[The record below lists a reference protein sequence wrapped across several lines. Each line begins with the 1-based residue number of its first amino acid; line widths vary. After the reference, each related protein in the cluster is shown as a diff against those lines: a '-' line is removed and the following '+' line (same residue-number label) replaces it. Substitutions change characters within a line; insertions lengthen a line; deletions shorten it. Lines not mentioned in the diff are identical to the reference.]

1 MEHLYK
7 IYTVVARRNPAGTTQ
22 GRLDASLP
30 LQHNTSNGTTP
41 AELQDLPRQPGTTR
55 PSQNGFLGD
64 ASADDTTIK
73 PRKLARLGALTK
85 TVGVGGGS
93 LSRTAPKQTKR
104 RLLDHFLAL
113 PPELQLKILSYLDF
127 GDLERLRR
135 SSRFF
140 LVNVSPKLVR
150 SLLKPHFRHHIRYTC
165 RICLEQYW
173 EGGEALVST
182 DEHDPRFP
190 LSSRCIDC
198 VWRQKGFV
206 VGIRYFMANN
216 DAVFV
221 CRWCGRPVTRQPAWN
236 QPEFHKKC
244 FKRYTKVVFFYYLI
258 GVGQW
263 VVVFIASGLCWHFF
277 RSRAMWVV
285 GVVVAGFIV
294 TLWNFCL
301 NALRGTIM
309 RTYHFALLLET
320 LIFASWLP
328 PLFELSRINSRRRVP
343 HRVMDSYETAMVLFI
358 MLNLTCRTINMIG
371 NAILLCEYKLWR
383 HKKPHMS
390 PARSVWIHT
399 MEVFMFFVEPQCVEQ
414 EYPATWWFSRRRRV
428 RRADNAFEPIVGLQH
443 FDESPVLHNT
453 ETGEG
458 HLQISAQQ

>member
-41 AELQDLPRQPGTTR
+41 AELQDLPRQPETTH

-73 PRKLARLGALTK
+73 PRKLAKLGALTK

-140 LVNVSPKLVR
+140 LANVSPKLVR

-428 RRADNAFEPIVGLQH
+428 RRADNAFEPIVGLRH
-443 FDESPVLHNT
+443 FDESPVLHNM

-458 HLQISAQQ
+458 HLQIPAQ

>member
-41 AELQDLPRQPGTTR
+41 AELQDLPRQPETTH

-85 TVGVGGGS
+85 TVGVGSGS

-140 LVNVSPKLVR
+140 LANVSPKLVR

-358 MLNLTCRTINMIG
+358 MLNLTCRTINIIG

-414 EYPATWWFSRRRRV
+414 EYPAAWWFSRRRRV

-443 FDESPVLHNT
+443 FDESPVLHNM

>member
-7 IYTVVARRNPAGTTQ
+7 IYTVVTRRSPAGTTQ
-22 GRLDASLP
+22 DRHDASPP
-30 LQHNTSNGTTP
+30 LQHNISNGTA
-41 AELQDLPRQPGTTR
+41 AELQELPRQPETIHLA
-55 PSQNGFLGD
+55 QNGFLGD

-73 PRKLARLGALTK
+73 PRKLAKLGALTK
-85 TVGVGGGS
+85 TVSVGGGS
-93 LSRTAPKQTKR
+93 LSRTTPKQTKR
-104 RLLDHFLAL
+104 QLLDHFLAL

-140 LVNVSPKLVR
+140 LSSLSPKLVR

-198 VWRQKGFV
+198 VWEKKGFD
-206 VGIRYFMANN
+206 VGIKYLMGNN
-216 DAVFV
+216 AAVFV

-244 FKRYTKVVFFYYLI
+244 FKRYTKVVFFYYVI

-263 VVVFIASGLCWHFF
+263 VVVYIASGLCWHYF

-285 GVVVAGFIV
+285 GIVVAGFIV

-301 NALRGTIM
+301 SALRGTTM

-328 PLFELSRINSRRRVP
+328 PLLELFRINSRRVP
-343 HRVMDSYETAMVLFI
+343 HRVMDSYEKAMVVFI
-358 MLNLTCRTINMIG
+358 MLNLVCRGINIIG

-428 RRADNAFEPIVGLQH
+428 PRSEDAFAPIVGIH
-443 FDESPVLHNT
+443 DFGESPMLLDMDF
-453 ETGEG
+453 EG
-458 HLQISAQQ
+458 DDFHFPEQ

>member
-7 IYTVVARRNPAGTTQ
+7 IYTVVARRNPASTTQ
-22 GRLDASLP
+22 GRDDASPP
-30 LQHNTSNGTTP
+30 LQHNTSDSTA
-41 AELQDLPRQPGTTR
+41 AELQELPRQPETIYLA
-55 PSQNGFLGD
+55 QNGFLGD

-73 PRKLARLGALTK
+73 PRKLAKLGALTK
-85 TVGVGGGS
+85 TVGIGGGS

-104 RLLDHFLAL
+104 QLLDLLLAL

-140 LVNVSPKLVR
+140 LTHLSPKLVR
-150 SLLKPHFRHHIRYTC
+150 SLLRPHFRYHIRYTC

-198 VWRQKGFV
+198 VWRQKGFL
-206 VGIRYFMANN
+206 VGIKYFMANN
-216 DAVFV
+216 AAVYV
-221 CRWCGRPVTRQPAWN
+221 CRWCGTPVTRQPAWN
-236 QPEFHKKC
+236 QPEFHKRC
-244 FKRYTKVVFFYYLI
+244 FKRYTKVVFFYYVI

-263 VVVFIASGLCWHFF
+263 VVVFIASGLCWHYF

-301 NALRGTIM
+301 NSLRGTIM

-320 LIFASWLP
+320 LIFASWLA
-328 PLFELSRINSRRRVP
+328 PLLELSRINRRRVP
-343 HRVMDSYETAMVLFI
+343 HRVMDSYEKAMVVFI
-358 MLNLTCRTINMIG
+358 MFNLVCRGINMIG

-390 PARSVWIHT
+390 PARSAWIHT

-428 RRADNAFEPIVGLQH
+428 PRAQDAFEPIVGIQN
-443 FDESPVLHNT
+443 FDEGPVPYNL
-453 ETGEG
+453 EAGEQ
-458 HLQISAQQ
+458 HSQTLEQ